1 MEVFLIMAST
11 ITCSPI
17 TGAEQSKEKAVPIL
31 LAYAAILIIGILL
44 FRYSSRDVT
53 NYRYEI
59 ADKYGIVYDKGEEL
73 SFLDDTKDKVC
84 GGGNYIV
91 CHSPYEKNYQF
102 SKRRALITES
112 EMDKFKSLKATK
124 TFFLVV
130 LLIVFVPLIPLI
142 ELIIYIIVG
151 ILSIIVKKDS

>member
-11 ITCSPI
+11 ATRSPI
-17 TGAEQSKEKAVPIL
+17 TGAEQSKEKAVPAL

-44 FRYSSRDVT
+44 FRDSSRDVT

-102 SKRRALITES
+102 SERRAQITES
-112 EMDKFKSLKATK
+112 EMDEFKSLKATK

-130 LLIVFVPLIPLI
+130 LLIVSIPLI
-142 ELIIYIIVG
+142 ALIAD
-151 ILSIIVKKDS
+151 ILSLIVEILSLIKDS